1 MAITFI
7 TDNLKDCLM
16 KELILLEHLII
27 VLYILRLLWYKTRG
41 EFSGSCLKQDK
52 ITYTHGKL
60 VNIYIVYGT
69 SKSINI
75 SDYLTLENC
84 LFGAV
89 SLTKNADIDRFGY
102 SRYGSGFDRHGN
114 F

>member
-1 MAITFI
+1 M
-7 TDNLKDCLM
+7 
-16 KELILLEHLII
+16 
-27 VLYILRLLWYKTRG
+27 
-41 EFSGSCLKQDK
+41 KQDK

-84 LFGAV
+84 LFGTV

-114 F
+114 FWFLGTGLGQNVIIFGVEMSSSTKIDNRKKDILILG

>member
-1 MAITFI
+1 M
-7 TDNLKDCLM
+7 
-16 KELILLEHLII
+16 
-27 VLYILRLLWYKTRG
+27 
-41 EFSGSCLKQDK
+41 KQDK

-84 LFGAV
+84 LFGVV

-114 F
+114 FWFPGNFWFFGTGLGQNVIIFGVEMSSSTKIDNRKKDILILG